1 MIKKPITILVLVA
14 LLGVSLTVPAM
25 AQQRVSIKLSSEL
38 TTKWSLLR
46 RKNVQEDLKLGPEKS
61 KSIVK
66 VLDDAMSD
74 LRSFSPSGATSVEDI
89 QDSINEHARTVEKK
103 FIPKLTSE
111 MTPEQLTRLS
121 QVELQ
126 IGELPVLE
134 SKSVAEKLG
143 FTSEQ
148 ASQVKALLKK
158 GDEEISESMMKNME
172 EMPNP
177 ENGRVI
183 AKPNAKAGLE
193 RTRIT
198 KQYREKFLKLLTEDQ
213 TKVWATLVGDP
224 IKPAGVQN

>member
-46 RKNVQEDLKLGPEKS
+46 RKNVQEDLKLAPEKS